1 MLCTSQGTGGDQKI
15 PTCSGFF
22 LPTDSSVACDGTLV
36 PLERGLSVVAMRGG
50 QRGSALLGAAVA
62 KQFEGF
68 GTKKFRGQVGCL
80 VASRLPYPL

>member
-1 MLCTSQGTGGDQKI
+1 
-15 PTCSGFF
+15 
-22 LPTDSSVACDGTLV
+22 
-36 PLERGLSVVAMRGG
+36 
-50 QRGSALLGAAVA
+50 LLGAAVA

>member
-1 MLCTSQGTGGDQKI
+1 MFGL
-15 PTCSGFF
+15 F

-36 PLERGLSVVAMRGG
+36 PLERGVSVVAMRGG
-50 QRGSALLGAAVA
+50 QRGSVLLGAAVA

-68 GTKKFRGQVGCL
+68 GTKKFRGQVDCL